1 MKKAWVRFGIVFI
14 LTAVFI
20 YFFFKSVDWKDVL
33 SNLTNV
39 NPFLFAL
46 ASLLA
51 LLHLVTRS
59 IRWQYL
65 LRYEKKN
72 VSFWNR
78 VAANAVGFTVT
89 FIFPGR
95 IGEIV
100 RPLYLAK
107 KEGMKKGF
115 TVGTIVVER
124 IFDVFT
130 NCLLLGLF
138 LVSRPLFPSFYNAE
152 EQAYSE
158 ITSWGMVGIAIALS
172 LLLFIFSL
180 YFFRE
185 KALSVFAFILKPF
198 PKKFSEKVINILGE
212 FIEGLQFFHSA
223 ISVFIYILL
232 SIFVWLGIIFFY
244 WIFFLAYNV
253 SLPYFSLI
261 PFIFLT
267 GAGASIPTP
276 GMVGGYHYFSRLAMT
291 RFLNIE
297 DSLAVSLTIVQ
308 HAVQLV
314 VTCLLG
320 YAILWKEGLSLLQ
333 IKKLGEERDQ

>member
-1 MKKAWVRFGIVFI
+1 MKKVWVRYSVILL

-33 SNLTNV
+33 SNLIHV
-39 NPFLFAL
+39 NPILFAL

-51 LLHLVTRS
+51 LSHLVTRS

-72 VSFWNR
+72 VSLWSR
-78 VAANAVGFTVT
+78 ISANAVGFTLN

-95 IGEIV
+95 VGELV
-100 RPLYLAK
+100 RPLYLAQ

-130 NCLLLGLF
+130 VCLLLGLF
-138 LVSRPLFPSFYNAE
+138 LISRPLFPSYYNAD

-158 ITSWGMVGIAIALS
+158 LTSWGIAGIALAVA
-172 LLLFIFSL
+172 LLLFIFGL
-180 YFFRE
+180 YLFRE
-185 KALSVFAFILKPF
+185 RALVVFQFLLKPF
-198 PKKFSEKVINILGE
+198 PKKLSDKVTGILGE
-212 FIEGLQFFHSA
+212 FIEGLQFFHS
-223 ISVFIYILL
+223 ITSVFVYLLL

-244 WIFFLAYNV
+244 WVFFLAYNV

-276 GMVGGYHYFSRLAMT
+276 GMVGGYHYFSKLGMT
-291 RFLNIE
+291 RFLGIE

-314 VTCLLG
+314 MTCLLG
-320 YAILWKEGLSLLQ
+320 YAILWKEGLSLIQ
-333 IKKLGEERDQ
+333 IKKLGEDRDQ

>member
-1 MKKAWVRFGIVFI
+1 MRKAWVRYAII
-14 LTAVFI
+14 LLLTAVFI

-33 SNLTNV
+33 RNLTDV

-78 VAANAVGFTVT
+78 FAANATGFTVN

-95 IGEIV
+95 IGELV
-100 RPLYLAK
+100 RPLYLAQ
-107 KEGMKKGF
+107 KESMKKGF

-124 IFDVFT
+124 IFDIFT

-138 LVSRPLFPSFYNAE
+138 LISRPLFPSYYNAD

-158 ITSWGMVGIAIALS
+158 LTSWGLAGLVLAFSLLS
-172 LLLFIFSL
+172 LIFVL

-185 KALSVFAFILKPF
+185 RALSVFAAVLRRF
-198 PKKFSEKVINILGE
+198 PKKISDKVISLLGE
-212 FIEGLQFFHSA
+212 FIEGLQFFHS
-223 ISVFIYILL
+223 ILSVLVYILL
-232 SIFVWLGIIFFY
+232 SVFVWFGIIFFY
-244 WIFFLAYNV
+244 WVFFLAYNV
-253 SLPYFSLI
+253 TLPYFSLI

-276 GMVGGYHYFSRLAMT
+276 GMVGGYHYFSRLGMT
-291 RFLNIE
+291 RFLHID

-314 VTCLLG
+314 MTCLLG

>member
-1 MKKAWVRFGIVFI
+1 VSLWSRF
-14 LTAVFI
+14 
-20 YFFFKSVDWKDVL
+20 S
-33 SNLTNV
+33 
-39 NPFLFAL
+39 
-46 ASLLA
+46 
-51 LLHLVTRS
+51 
-59 IRWQYL
+59 
-65 LRYEKKN
+65 
-72 VSFWNR
+72 
-78 VAANAVGFTVT
+78 ANAVGFTVN

-95 IGEIV
+95 LGELV
-100 RPLYLAK
+100 RPLYLAQ
-107 KEGMKKGF
+107 KEEMKKGF

-124 IFDVFT
+124 IFDVLT

-138 LVSRPLFPSFYNAE
+138 LMSRPLFPSFYTAE

-158 ITSWGMVGIAIALS
+158 LGSWGIAGLGLAVF

-180 YFFRE
+180 YIFRE
-185 KALSVFAFILKPF
+185 RALSVFSFVLKPF
-198 PKKFSEKVINILGE
+198 PKKISEKVTGVLKE
-212 FIEGLQFFHSA
+212 FIEGLQFFHS
-223 ISVFIYILL
+223 ITSVFVYLLL
-232 SIFVWLGIIFFY
+232 SVFVWLGIIFFY
-244 WIFFLAYNV
+244 WVFFLAYNV

-276 GMVGGYHYFSRLAMT
+276 GMVGGYHYFSRLGMT
-291 RFLNIE
+291 RFLGIE

>member
-1 MKKAWVRFGIVFI
+1 MKKAWVRFGIVFL

-20 YFFFKSVDWKDVL
+20 FFFFKSVDWKDVL

-65 LRYEKKN
+65 LRYEKKK

-78 VAANAVGFTVT
+78 IAANAVGFTVT

-95 IGEIV
+95 LGEIV
-100 RPLYLAK
+100 RPLYLAR
-107 KEGMKKGF
+107 KEGLKKGF
-115 TVGTIVVER
+115 TVGTIIVER

-138 LVSRPLFPSFYNAE
+138 LVSRPLFPSYYSAD

-158 ITSWGMVGIAIALS
+158 IMSWGIVGIAIASS

-180 YFFRE
+180 YFFQER
-185 KALSVFAFILKPF
+185 ALSVFAFILRPF
-198 PKKFSEKVINILGE
+198 PKKISEKVIGLLKE
-212 FIEGLQFFHSA
+212 FIEGLQFFHSVL
-223 ISVFIYILL
+223 SVFVYILL

-244 WIFFLAYNV
+244 WVFFLAYNV

-276 GMVGGYHYFSRLAMT
+276 GMVGGYHYFSRLGMT